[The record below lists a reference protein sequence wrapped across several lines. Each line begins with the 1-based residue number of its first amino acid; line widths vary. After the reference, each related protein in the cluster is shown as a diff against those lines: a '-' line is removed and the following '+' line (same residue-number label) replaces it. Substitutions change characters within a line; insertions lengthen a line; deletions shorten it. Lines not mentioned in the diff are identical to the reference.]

1 MSSSSPQITL
11 GINNCFAVKRW
22 SRPEQWARI
31 VSDELGL
38 SDVQFS
44 MDLLPPSA
52 STVTAATHADE
63 VRAVAEAHGIRVRSV
78 FTGLAAY
85 GSNLLLAD
93 APSERDAAEQW
104 YRRMIDVTARIGA
117 EGLGGHIGAFT
128 VESFRDAARRDGL
141 GSELIDRLRRLADH
155 ASDAGLEY
163 LMFENLALPREPGHS
178 IPECLEL
185 EAALT
190 GTAVP
195 WRLCLDLGH
204 PAALRTGTSSDD
216 PNAWLNQSWHRTPII
231 QLQQSPRG
239 ADHHGAFTASGNA
252 DGLVRRDE
260 VLPALM
266 EWDAPEIELHL
277 EIIPAHEADD
287 DAVLADLVESV
298 RYWQEGIEQHLS

>member
-1 MSSSSPQITL
+1 MASSSPLITL
-11 GINNCFAVKRW
+11 GINTCFAVKRW

-44 MDLLPPSA
+44 MDLFPPSESGDA
-52 STVTAATHADE
+52 AATHADE
-63 VRAVAEAHGIRVRSV
+63 VRSVAEEHGIRVRSV

-93 APSERDAAEQW
+93 APSERDACERW
-104 YRRMIDVTARIGA
+104 YRRMIDVTALIRADGM
-117 EGLGGHIGAFT
+117 GGHIGAFT
-128 VESFRDAARRDGL
+128 VESFRDATRRDGL
-141 GSELIDRLRRLADH
+141 RSELTDRLRRLADH

-163 LMFENLALPREPGHS
+163 LLFENLALPREPGYS
-178 IPECLEL
+178 IPESLEL
-185 EAALT
+185 ETTLAQ
-190 GTAVP
+190 TAVP

-204 PAALRTGTSSDD
+204 PAALRTGTPSDD
-216 PNAWLNQSWHRTPII
+216 PAAWLHQPWRRTPVI

-239 ADHHGAFTASGNA
+239 SDHHGGFTAAGNA
-252 DGLVRRDE
+252 TGLVRRDE
-260 VLPALM
+260 ILPALM

-298 RYWQEGIEQHLS
+298 RYWQEGIEQHVG

>member
-1 MSSSSPQITL
+1 MASSTPLITL
-11 GINNCFAVKRW
+11 GINTCFAVKRW

-52 STVTAATHADE
+52 SDSTAATHADA
-63 VRAVAEAHGIRVRSV
+63 VRVVAEEHGIRVRSV

-85 GSNLLLAD
+85 ASNLLLAD

-104 YRRMIDVTARIGA
+104 YHRMINVTARIGA
-117 EGLGGHIGAFT
+117 DGMGGHIGAFT
-128 VESFRDAARRDGL
+128 VESFRDATRRDGL
-141 GSELIDRLRRLADH
+141 RSELTDRLRRLADH
-155 ASDAGLEY
+155 ASNAGLEY
-163 LMFENLALPREPGHS
+163 LLFENLALPREPGYS
-178 IPECLEL
+178 ISESLEL
-185 EAALT
+185 EAALAQ
-190 GTAVP
+190 TAVP

-204 PAALRTGTSSDD
+204 PAALRTGTPSDD
-216 PNAWLNQSWHRTPII
+216 PTAWLKQSWTSTPII

-239 ADHHGAFTASGNA
+239 GDHHGAFTTANNST
-252 DGLVRRDE
+252 GLVRRDE

-266 EWDAPEIELHL
+266 EWDAPEVELHL

-287 DAVLADLVESV
+287 DDVLADLAESV
-298 RYWQEGIEQHLS
+298 RYWQEGIEQYAA